1 MGTVMATTRRTSS
14 IEFDDDDELDVAEG
28 LVPGYVAAVVNGT
41 DWTTET
47 IVTQLKRGNIQLNPR
62 FQRRDAW
69 KRDRKSRFI
78 ESLIVGLPIPQIVL
92 AESKTERGRFIVLD
106 GKQRLLAI
114 SQFWGMGEDKTKA
127 LFPLSDLS
135 LRSDLKGKT
144 FLDLST
150 DPNLRSDYDAL
161 CNQPI
166 RTIVIR
172 NWKDTNFLHTVFL
185 RLNTG
190 SVSLSPQ
197 ELRQALLPGE
207 FSDYVDDAAMK
218 SIGLQK
224 LLGGDEPDSRMRDIE
239 ILARFLAFR
248 FFAGSYPG
256 RMKLFLDDSFAEF
269 NKKWGSYKVKVSS
282 AVSEFEDGVNELVE
296 VFGENVARK
305 PTSRQFNRAIFDA
318 LIFFHSDP
326 NLLGELS
333 SKRGQIESAYTNLF
347 KEGSPF
353 VGAVES
359 DTAGAPN
366 TSTRFTQWAAAL
378 SKVLGRPVTPPP
390 VPSASFKKVATTKSR
405 VAR

>member
-1 MGTVMATTRRTSS
+1 MATTKQTSDT
-14 IEFDDDDELDVAEG
+14 EFDEDDELDVAEK
-28 LVPGYVAAVVNGT
+28 LAPGSVAAVVSGT

-92 AESKTERGRFIVLD
+92 AESKTERGKFIVLD

-114 SQFWGMGEDKTKA
+114 SQFWGMGTEPDKN
-127 LFPLSDLS
+127 LFPLTALP
-135 LRSDLKGKT
+135 LRPDLKGKT
-144 FLDLST
+144 FVDLST
-150 DPNLRSDYDAL
+150 DPSRQADFDSL
-161 CNQPI
+161 CNQTV

-172 NWKDTNFLHTVFL
+172 SWRDTNFLHTVFL

-197 ELRQALLPGE
+197 ELRQALLPGD
-207 FSDYVDDAAMK
+207 FSDYVDDAAVQ
-218 SIGLQK
+218 SAGLQK
-224 LLGGDEPDSRMRDIE
+224 LLGIDGPDSRMRDIE
-239 ILARFLAFR
+239 ILARSLAFR
-248 FFAGSYPG
+248 FFASAYPG
-256 RMKLFLDDSFAEF
+256 RMKRFLDDSFDEF
-269 NKKWGSYKVKVSS
+269 NKKWGAYKSKVSS
-282 AVSEFEDGVNELVE
+282 AVLEFEAGVEELVQ
-296 VFGENVARK
+296 VFGDDVARK

-326 NLLGELS
+326 ALLKELR
-333 SKRGQIESAYTNLF
+333 SKRTRVRAAYVELF

-353 VGAVES
+353 LSAIES

-378 SKVLGRPVTPPP
+378 TKVVGHPVVPPAIP
-390 VPSASFKKVATTKSR
+390 HPPAKK
-405 VAR
+405 ARAGKARRTD

>member
-1 MGTVMATTRRTSS
+1 MATTRRAPEL
-14 IEFDDDDELDVAEG
+14 EFDDDDDLDVSDQLA
-28 LVPGYVAAVVNGT
+28 PGDVAAVVNGT

-92 AESKTERGRFIVLD
+92 AESKTERGKFIVLD

-114 SQFWGMGEDKTKA
+114 SQYWGMGAEPTKNLFA
-127 LFPLSDLS
+127 LTALPLRPDL
-135 LRSDLKGKT
+135 RGKT
-144 FLDLST
+144 FVDLST
-150 DPNLRSDYDAL
+150 DPTLQADFDSL

-172 NWKDTNFLHTVFL
+172 SWKDTNFLHTVFL

-207 FSDYVDDAAMK
+207 FSDYVDDAAVA
-218 SIGLQK
+218 SVGLQK
-224 LLGGDEPDSRMRDIE
+224 LLGTDGPDSRMRDIE
-239 ILARFLAFR
+239 ILARFLAFK
-248 FFAGSYPG
+248 FFAGKYPG
-256 RMKLFLDDSFAEF
+256 RMKRFLDDSFDEF
-269 NKKWGSYKVKVSS
+269 NRKWSANKSKVAS
-282 AVSEFEDGVNELVE
+282 AVDAFEAGVEELVQ
-296 VFGENVARK
+296 VFGDDVARK

-318 LIFFHSDP
+318 LIYFYSDP
-326 NLLGELS
+326 ALLKELRT
-333 SKRGQIESAYTNLF
+333 KRSRVKAAYAGLF
-347 KEGSPF
+347 ATGSPF
-353 VGAVES
+353 LGAIES

-366 TSTRFTQWAAAL
+366 TSMRFTQWAAAL
-378 SKVLGRPVTPPP
+378 TKVVGHAVVPPSIP
-390 VPSASFKKVATTKSR
+390 HPPAKKLVQTR
-405 VAR
+405 ARKAG